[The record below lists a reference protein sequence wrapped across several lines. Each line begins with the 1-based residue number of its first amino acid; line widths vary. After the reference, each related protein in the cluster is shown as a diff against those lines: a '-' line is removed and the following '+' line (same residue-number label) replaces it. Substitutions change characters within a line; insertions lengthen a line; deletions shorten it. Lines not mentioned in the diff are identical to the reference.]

1 MRHLTQKFVHLS
13 LQAIISRMFHF
24 QCLSLYNGELQ
35 GTSAELCQDI
45 KIIAVVT
52 VVHSWLY
59 AYGVFFHFMFKL
71 FFFFFPTSRSWSF
84 LTCLQSFTVSTHSL
98 QPKWLA
104 WTLCM

>member
-13 LQAIISRMFHF
+13 LQAIIYRMVHF

-45 KIIAVVT
+45 KIIAVET

-59 AYGVFFHFMFKL
+59 AYGVLFHFMFNI
-71 FFFFFPTSRSWSF
+71 FFF
-84 LTCLQSFTVSTHSL
+84 SL
-98 QPKWLA
+98 PGA
-104 WTLCM
+104 GVF

>member
-71 FFFFFPTSRSWSF
+71 FFFFFPLPGAGVF
-84 LTCLQSFTVSTHSL
+84 
-98 QPKWLA
+98 
-104 WTLCM
+104 